1 MSCCD
6 INVALMSWCVIT
18 LYRLPVPRWEQG
30 SEERLRAA
38 ALQLF
43 REQGFENTSVV
54 EIARRARVT
63 NRTFFRYFSDKREV
77 LFADADDLRA
87 ALVAGVLRAPG
98 VADPLR
104 VVVRVLAQH
113 DWEGLAP
120 RRSLRERQAVIA
132 ANSELLERDLVK
144 QHVMALEF
152 ADALARR
159 GVDEG
164 VARIAARVGVQ
175 VFLTAYE
182 RWLDAAEGDEDLVAI
197 IDDLLSTLQA
207 IMPTD
212 PASVGLDASAR
223 RGERRPRQ
231 KNGGG
236 A

>member
-1 MSCCD
+1 
-6 INVALMSWCVIT
+6 MSWCVIT
-18 LYRLPVPRWEQG
+18 LYRRPVPRWEQG

-43 REQGFENTSVV
+43 REQGFEDTSVV
-54 EIARRARVT
+54 EIARQARVT

-77 LFADADDLRA
+77 LFADADGLRA
-87 ALVAGVLRAPG
+87 ALVERLLQVPD

-104 VVVRVLAQH
+104 AVVRVLARH

-144 QHVMALEF
+144 QHVMALGF

-159 GVDEG
+159 GGDERA
-164 VARIAARVGVQ
+164 ARVAARVGVQ

-182 RWLDAAEGDEDLVAI
+182 QWLEAPEGGADLAQI
-197 IDDLLSTLQA
+197 SEDLLSTLGSRTA
-207 IMPTD
+207 
-212 PASVGLDASAR
+212 AR
-223 RGERRPRQ
+223 
-231 KNGGG
+231 
-236 A
+236 

>member
-6 INVALMSWCVIT
+6 ITVGLMSWCVIT
-18 LYRLPVPRWEQG
+18 LYRRPVPRWEQG
-30 SEERLRAA
+30 SEERLKVA
-38 ALQLF
+38 ALGLF

-77 LFADADDLRA
+77 LFADADELRA
-87 ALVAGVLRAPG
+87 ALVEGVLAAPHI
-98 VADPLR
+98 ADPLR

-120 RRSLRERQAVIA
+120 RRSLRERHAVIA
-132 ANSELLERDLVK
+132 ANPELLERDLIK
-144 QHVMALEF
+144 QHVITAEF
-152 ADALARR
+152 ADALIGR

-164 VARIAARVGVQ
+164 AARIAARVGIQ

-182 RWLDAAEGDEDLVAI
+182 RWLDLAEEGDQDLVAI
-197 IDDLLSTLQA
+197 SDDVVSTLRV

-212 PASVGLDASAR
+212 PASVSAGR
-223 RGERRPRQ
+223 
-231 KNGGG
+231 
-236 A
+236 

>member
-1 MSCCD
+1 
-6 INVALMSWCVIT
+6 MSWCVIT
-18 LYRLPVPRWEQG
+18 LYRQPVPRWEQG
-30 SEERLRAA
+30 SEERLTAA

-77 LFADADDLRA
+77 LFADADALRA
-87 ALVAGVLRAPG
+87 ALVEGVLGAPD

-104 VVVRVLAQH
+104 VVVLVLAQY

-120 RRSLRERQAVIA
+120 RRSLRERHTVIA
-132 ANSELLERDLVK
+132 ANPELLERDLIK
-144 QHVMALEF
+144 QHVMAAEF
-152 ADALARR
+152 ADALVQR

-164 VARIAARVGVQ
+164 VARIAARVGIQ

-182 RWLDAAEGDEDLVAI
+182 RWLDATDGDEGLVAI
-197 IDDLLSTLQA
+197 SDDLLSTLRA

-212 PASVGLDASAR
+212 PASVGQAR
-223 RGERRPRQ
+223 
-231 KNGGG
+231 
-236 A
+236 

>member
-1 MSCCD
+1 M
-6 INVALMSWCVIT
+6 
-18 LYRLPVPRWEQG
+18 PRWEQG

-43 REQGFENTSVV
+43 REQGFEDTSVV
-54 EIARRARVT
+54 EIARQARVT

-77 LFADADDLRA
+77 LFADADGLRA
-87 ALVAGVLRAPG
+87 ALVERLLQVPD

-104 VVVRVLAQH
+104 AVVRVLARH

-144 QHVMALEF
+144 QHVMALGF

-159 GVDEG
+159 GGDERA
-164 VARIAARVGVQ
+164 ARVAARVGVQ

-182 RWLDAAEGDEDLVAI
+182 QWLEAPEGGADLAQI
-197 IDDLLSTLQA
+197 SEDLLSTLGSRTA
-207 IMPTD
+207 
-212 PASVGLDASAR
+212 AR
-223 RGERRPRQ
+223 
-231 KNGGG
+231 
-236 A
+236 

>member
-1 MSCCD
+1 
-6 INVALMSWCVIT
+6 MSWCVIT
-18 LYRLPVPRWEQG
+18 LYRRLVPRWEQG

-54 EIARRARVT
+54 EIARQARVT
-63 NRTFFRYFSDKREV
+63 NRTFFRHFSDKREV

-87 ALVAGVLRAPG
+87 ALVKRLLQVPD

-120 RRSLRERQAVIA
+120 RRSLRERQAVIV

-144 QHVMALEF
+144 QHAMALGF

-159 GVDEG
+159 GVDERA
-164 VARIAARVGVQ
+164 ARVAARVGVQ

-182 RWLDAAEGDEDLVAI
+182 QWLEAPEGDGDLAEI
-197 IDDLLSTLQA
+197 SEDLLSLLGSRTA
-207 IMPTD
+207 
-212 PASVGLDASAR
+212 AR
-223 RGERRPRQ
+223 
-231 KNGGG
+231 
-236 A
+236 

>member
-6 INVALMSWCVIT
+6 INVPLMSWCVIT
-18 LYRLPVPRWEQG
+18 LYRRPVPRWEQG
-30 SEERLRAA
+30 SEERLKAA

-87 ALVAGVLRAPG
+87 ALVEGVLRAPD

-104 VVVRVLAQH
+104 VVVRVLVQH

-152 ADALARR
+152 ADVLARR

-164 VARIAARVGVQ
+164 VARIAARIGVQ

-197 IDDLLSTLQA
+197 SDDLLSTLQA

-212 PASVGLDASAR
+212 PASVGPATGHAR
-223 RGERRPRQ
+223 RERHGKSCVQDR
-231 KNGGG
+231 
-236 A
+236 